1 MKSHRRPGRPRKTAS
16 MVEPKER
23 LLRSAEELF
32 YRKGITVT
40 GIDELIAHAGV
51 AKMSLYAHFGSK
63 EGLTAEYAARAN
75 QSWWAW
81 FDAELE
87 RAPADPKARL
97 LYVFDLAY
105 AWVGKDG
112 FCGCAFIN
120 AAAQLN
126 DPAHPAFAIAV
137 ANKTETRIRLERMA
151 RAAGLGQPKQVAREL
166 ALLLD
171 GALVAASME
180 RSRAPVL
187 AAQKA
192 AARLLETRG

>member
-1 MKSHRRPGRPRKTAS
+1 MKPNRRPGRPRRATNS
-16 MVEPKER
+16 VEPKER

-63 EGLTAEYAARAN
+63 DGLTAEYAARADR
-75 QSWWAW
+75 SWWAW
-81 FDAELE
+81 FDAELA

-97 LYVFDLAY
+97 LFVFDLAY

-137 ANKTETRIRLERMA
+137 AHKAETRARLQRMA
-151 RAAGLGQPKQVAREL
+151 REAGLSEPKQVAREL

-171 GALVAASME
+171 GALVAASLE
-180 RSRAPVL
+180 RSRAPVV

-192 AARLLETRG
+192 AARLLQAR